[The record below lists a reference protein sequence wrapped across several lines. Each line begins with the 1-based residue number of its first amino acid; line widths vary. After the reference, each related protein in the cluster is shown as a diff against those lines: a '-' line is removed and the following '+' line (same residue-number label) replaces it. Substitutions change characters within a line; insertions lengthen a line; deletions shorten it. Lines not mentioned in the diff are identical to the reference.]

1 MFLKCVN
8 KLDRATNEKA
18 QTWCPWLGYC
28 FQHFLCYFL
37 HFLFPFEMFITECN
51 FTFWNT
57 LSFWLSE
64 YVRKYFKKS
73 ARSNMEEQE
82 AIAITT
88 GHIYQFREMV
98 LLFYTLLNFLFYP
111 SPPLIQQAPSHP
123 TSSFSVN
130 ILSLLQAFFFLSLYS
145 SHEFHTYTTTS
156 FLATFRLC
164 FLYLV
169 SLIWWNF
176 FYPDQILISLI
187 ISAVTYLRKIY
198 TQKKLNM
205 NYIIKWVIFLCL
217 NTTKSYTIVLILLV
231 DLTEFCVF
239 IKKKYGVKN
248 KKEWVNTVL
257 GASIVYV
264 YYQGRAVFRC
274 GWQVG
279 ISIGHVVSE

>member
-145 SHEFHTYTTTS
+145 SHEFSHLYYYFSGNIS
-156 FLATFRLC
+156 F
-164 FLYLV
+164 V
-169 SLIWWNF
+169 F
-176 FYPDQILISLI
+176 FYIW
-187 ISAVTYLRKIY
+187 Y
-198 TQKKLNM
+198 
-205 NYIIKWVIFLCL
+205 
-217 NTTKSYTIVLILLV
+217 
-231 DLTEFCVF
+231 
-239 IKKKYGVKN
+239 
-248 KKEWVNTVL
+248 
-257 GASIVYV
+257 
-264 YYQGRAVFRC
+264 
-274 GWQVG
+274 
-279 ISIGHVVSE
+279 H